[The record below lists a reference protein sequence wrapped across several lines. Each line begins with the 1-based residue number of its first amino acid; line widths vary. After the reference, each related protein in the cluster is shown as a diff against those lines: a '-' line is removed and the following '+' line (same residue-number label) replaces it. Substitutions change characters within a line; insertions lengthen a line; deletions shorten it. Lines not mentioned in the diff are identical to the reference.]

1 MQTIFLNPATTA
13 AAAPHGI
20 IIFKGMEGE
29 NFQKAFNTYIQ
40 YTGWRKSLNSRRK
53 TLLAPY

>member
-1 MQTIFLNPATTA
+1 MRKIFLDPATAA

-20 IIFKGMEGE
+20 IIFKGMEGG

-40 YTGWRKSLNSRRK
+40 YTGWRKSLNSRRN
-53 TLLAPY
+53 TLLAP